1 MGKFSIKT
9 ATELKDGSVIFN
21 AIQRFKGLER
31 KVVILIDIGS
41 TIDSERTYVT
51 LSRASPPLYI
61 VGSKAGAERV
71 L

>member
-9 ATELKDGSVIFN
+9 ATELKDGSVIFD
-21 AIQRFKGLER
+21 AVRRFKGLER

-41 TIDSERTYVT
+41 TIDSERTYVA
-51 LSRASPPLYI
+51 LSRASFPLYI
-61 VGSKAGAERV
+61 VGSKADAERV